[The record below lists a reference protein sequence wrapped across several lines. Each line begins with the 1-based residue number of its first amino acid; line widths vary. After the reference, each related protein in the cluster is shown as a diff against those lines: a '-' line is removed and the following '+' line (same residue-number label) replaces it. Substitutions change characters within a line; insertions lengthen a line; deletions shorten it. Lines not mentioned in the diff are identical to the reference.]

1 MVYVNWIVGLIVFL
15 LVLWLIIYTVRRPV
29 KNNTPITVSLD
40 EFAKM
45 AVEDSAK
52 KYVQKWKNRVF
63 CVSGVVCETSFSEEE
78 NTISMQKDQN
88 PQIRLDFVFP
98 LSLSVLQN
106 IHKGDRVT
114 VEGTLTECS
123 EPTASTDKAIAYAYD
138 EEDFSGPRFIFRNCK
153 ICDGNGNKK
162 Q

>member
-1 MVYVNWIVGLIVFL
+1 MNWIVGLIVFL

-63 CVSGVVCETSFSEEE
+63 CVSGVVCETSFSE
-78 NTISMQKDQN
+78 
-88 PQIRLDFVFP
+88 
-98 LSLSVLQN
+98 
-106 IHKGDRVT
+106 
-114 VEGTLTECS
+114 
-123 EPTASTDKAIAYAYD
+123 
-138 EEDFSGPRFIFRNCK
+138 
-153 ICDGNGNKK
+153 
-162 Q
+162 

>member
-45 AVEDSAK
+45 AVEDSYSQAK
-52 KYVQKWKNRVF
+52 KYVKKWKNRVF
-63 CVSGVVCETSFSEEE
+63 CVSGVACDFSVLLEEGE
-78 NTISMQKDQN
+78 KMLSMQRVQN
-88 PQIRLDFVFP
+88 PHISLDFVFP
-98 LSLSVLQN
+98 HFSSVLEDIN
-106 IHKGDRVT
+106 KGDLIT
-114 VEGTLTECS
+114 VEGTLTECTNT
-123 EPTASTDKAIAYAYD
+123 PDKPIAY
-138 EEDFSGPRFIFRNCK
+138 EGGDFSGPRFIFRNCK

-162 Q
+162 